1 MSFGEDKSSDRIQEI
16 MNESRTA
23 DRTKIDKQI
32 FDSKGRM
39 NEVSN
44 LQYRSFREEATSS
57 LGPVSDRLANAI
69 KMVEQN
75 LYNQ

>member
-1 MSFGEDKSSDRIQEI
+1 
-16 MNESRTA
+16 
-23 DRTKIDKQI
+23 
-32 FDSKGRM
+32 M

-44 LQYRSFREEATSS
+44 LQYKSFREDAGAE

-75 LYNQ
+75 LCNQ